1 MNPVVELATSI
12 LPRLHPE
19 AKCYPYRIPAKYQTL
34 EELPIIKT
42 ENVSESNGSYGSD
55 RYGSRSYRVQVMA
68 FLDINETDI
77 EAFNDVLD
85 RGLEEKH
92 YSLSYAEDHP
102 HQEFEHI
109 QVIVR
114 QYQVTKLK
122 ERGN

>member
-12 LPRLHPE
+12 LPGIFPE
-19 AKCYPYRIPAKYQTL
+19 AKSYPYRIPAKYQTL
-34 EELPIIKT
+34 EELPIIKAET
-42 ENVSESNGSYGSD
+42 ITESNGSYGSD

-77 EAFNDVLD
+77 EAFNDALD
-85 RGLEEKH
+85 RGLEEKD
-92 YSLSYAEDHP
+92 YSLSYADGHP
-102 HQEFEHI
+102 HQDFEHI

-114 QYQVTKLK
+114 QYQTTKLK

>member
-12 LPRLHPE
+12 LPRIFPD
-19 AKCYPYRIPAKYQTL
+19 AKSYPYRIPTKYQTL
-34 EELPIIKT
+34 EEVPIIKT
-42 ENVSESNGSYGSD
+42 ENVTESNGSYGSD
-55 RYGSRSYRVQVMA
+55 RYGSRTYRVQVMA

-85 RGLEEKH
+85 RGLEEKD
-92 YSLSYAEDHP
+92 YSLSYAADHP
-102 HQEFEHI
+102 HQEFENI

-114 QYQVTKLK
+114 QYLVTKLK

>member
-1 MNPVVELATSI
+1 MNPIVELAKQI
-12 LPRLHPE
+12 LPSIFPD
-19 AKCYPYRIPAKYQTL
+19 AQIYPYRIPQKYQTL

-42 ENVSESNGSYGSD
+42 ENVTESNGSYGSD
-55 RYGSRSYRVQVMA
+55 RYGSRTYQVQVMA

-77 EAFNDVLD
+77 EAFKDVLD

>member
-1 MNPVVELATSI
+1 MSPIVELTSEI
-12 LPRLHPE
+12 LPTIFPAGNIFAYRLHE
-19 AKCYPYRIPAKYQTL
+19 DYEKLTK
-34 EELPIIKT
+34 LPTIKV

-55 RYGSRSYRVQVMA
+55 RYGSRTYHVQVMA
-68 FLDINETDI
+68 FLAINETDI
-77 EAFNDVLD
+77 EAFNDTLD
-85 RGLEEKH
+85 RGLEEKD

-102 HQEFEHI
+102 HQEFENV